1 MMLAESQKKTR
12 MNPVLFLLRSDKYLH
27 LLASKALA
35 DGKPNNDADHND
47 DGKDDELHFHVLEP
61 HLTTELFALPL
72 EVVGLETK
80 ILGLVNKKLDLL
92 TTIKDLLDVVHHNSF
107 HFSNLGLD
115 FRNLVHFIWVVNTI
129 LHVILQ
135 LGSEFLV

>member
-1 MMLAESQKKTR
+1 MFAEIQKKTR

-27 LLASKALA
+27 LLASKAFA

-47 DGKDDELHFHVLEP
+47 DGEDDELHFHVLEP
-61 HLTTELFALPL
+61 HLTPELFALTL

-80 ILGLVNKKLDLL
+80 ILGLINKKLDLL
-92 TTIKDLLDVVHHNSF
+92 TTIKNLLDVVHHNTL
-107 HFSNLGLD
+107 HFSDLGLD
-115 FRNLVHFIWVVNTI
+115 FRYLVHFIWVVNTI

>member
-12 MNPVLFLLRSDKYLH
+12 MNPVLFLLRFDMYLN
-27 LLASKALA
+27 LVANEALA
-35 DGKPNNDADHND
+35 HGKPNNDADHND
-47 DGKDDELHFHVLEP
+47 NGEDDELHFHVLEP
-61 HLTTELFALPL
+61 HLPPELFALPL
-72 EVVGLETK
+72 KVVSLETK

-92 TTIKDLLDVVHHNSF
+92 TTIKDLLDVVHHNSLD
-107 HFSNLGLD
+107 FSNLRLD
-115 FRNLVHFIWVVNTI
+115 FRYLVHFIWVVSTI